1 MENKKFVKYSNIR
14 INYKLWMTSE
24 SGDAIID
31 DDKWQ
36 MLISIQQLGSLK
48 AAADKEKISYRKAWG
63 DIRKMESILGFSL
76 VEKHRG
82 GRSGGVT
89 ILTNEGAKLIGAY
102 VLFHAEFQQNV
113 DDTIRKFKRRSSS
126 HNNDEDFHRH

>member
-1 MENKKFVKYSNIR
+1 MENKKFIKYSNIR
-14 INYKLWMTSE
+14 INYKLWMSSE

-63 DIRKMESILGFSL
+63 DIRKMESILGFQL

-82 GRSGGVT
+82 GKSGGVT
-89 ILTNEGAKLIGAY
+89 ILTSEGTRLIGAY
-102 VLFHAEFQQNV
+102 VSFHAEFQQNV
-113 DDTIRKFKRRSSS
+113 DDTIKKFKKALKQA
-126 HNNDEDFHRH
+126 